1 MAQLLGQSTTSNA
14 LKSLLSKTVGDLTA
28 EDSKEFEK
36 LLGDPDQIKQLVEDS
51 GLKDVFGSD
60 AESFLRSY
68 LYQMENL
75 GKLTW
80 EEIYK

>member
-1 MAQLLGQSTTSNA
+1 MAQLLGQSTTSNT

-36 LLGDPDQIKQLVEDS
+36 LLGDPDQIKQLLEDS

>member
-1 MAQLLGQSTTSNA
+1 LGQSTTSNA

-28 EDSKEFEK
+28 EDSKEFGK
-36 LLGDPDQIKQLVEDS
+36 LLGDPAQIKQLVEDS
-51 GLKDVFGSD
+51 GLKEVFGND